1 MSAAGTRRCWVD
13 TESGPRPD
21 RRAARAAHP
30 APCPRP
36 LPAVR
41 HTGQVAPENRSKGNA
56 VGRVEGKVAF
66 ITGAARGQ
74 GRSHAVR
81 LAEEGADIIA
91 VDLCQN
97 MSTIGYPLASP
108 EDLEETV
115 RLVEKTGRRIIASQT
130 DVRDAVALKAA
141 LDAGVAEFG
150 KLDIV
155 IAQAGVAGMKGAPD
169 IQAWTDVINTNLVGT
184 INAIQVALPHL
195 GEGASIVAT
204 GSTAAMVDTSKVD
217 NPGSDLGGMA
227 YVHSK
232 RALSY
237 YVFDIARHLSPRG
250 IRANVVHPTNC
261 NTDMLQSEPMYRSF
275 RPDLENPTRA
285 DAEPVFGVQQAMRIP
300 YVEPEDISNAIVY
313 LASDEARYIT
323 GMQLRVDGGGYLKS
337 YDYHI

>member
-1 MSAAGTRRCWVD
+1 M
-13 TESGPRPD
+13 
-21 RRAARAAHP
+21 
-30 APCPRP
+30 
-36 LPAVR
+36 
-41 HTGQVAPENRSKGNA
+41 
-56 VGRVEGKVAF
+56 GRVEGKVAF

-81 LAEEGADIIA
+81 LAEEGADLIA

-155 IAQAGVAGMKGAPD
+155 IAQAGVAGMKGTPD

-184 INAIQVALPHL
+184 INAIQAALPHL

-285 DAEPVFGVQQAMRIP
+285 DAEPAFYVQQAMKTPWI
-300 YVEPEDISNAIVY
+300 EPVDISNAILFLV
-313 LASDEARYIT
+313 SDEARFVT
-323 GMQLRVDGGGYLKS
+323 GMQLRVDAGGYLKW
-337 YDYHI
+337 YDHKL